1 MSGRSILIIEDDRGA
16 ADAFRPMLAAR
27 GYDVRFATDAE
38 TGLTEFKTCR
48 PSALVV
54 DLHLPGVDGL
64 EFLRILRQSDLSAG
78 IPVAMMTADYLLDDR
93 VTDELKRLAAPLYFK
108 PLWEEDMVEIVERL
122 LERSGEFSPGSGKTP
137 VASRTL

>member
-16 ADAFRPMLAAR
+16 ADAFRPILAAR
-27 GYDVRFATDAE
+27 GYEVRFATDAE
-38 TGLTEFKTCR
+38 TGLREVEICR
-48 PSALVV
+48 PAALVV

-64 EFLRILRQSDLSAG
+64 EFLRILRRSDLSAR

-108 PLWEEDMVEIVERL
+108 PLWEEDLVQIVERL
-122 LERSGEFSPGSGKTP
+122 LERRGKFSPDSGKIP
-137 VASRTL
+137 VASRAL